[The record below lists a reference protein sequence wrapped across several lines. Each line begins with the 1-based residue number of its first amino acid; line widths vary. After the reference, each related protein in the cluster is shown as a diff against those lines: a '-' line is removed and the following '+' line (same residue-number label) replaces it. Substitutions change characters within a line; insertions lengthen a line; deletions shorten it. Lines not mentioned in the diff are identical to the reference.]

1 MCILCSHFSVR
12 DIPNDPCV
20 EGWVVRTLGVVG
32 GKKFASL
39 VVLAAASAM
48 SSDRCVPPGEPKK
61 VIVSSVVALPQL
73 ASLALSPLLVFA
85 RVVSSASPNSPLRSK
100 FCLVRFWHLLFL
112 LSFALSSFLVS
123 FFLWG
128 QAIFLC
134 IVSSPV
140 SLSSVVCFSPSI
152 FRWHYR
158 LRSSSGARTQC
169 GARVTPSLDTAS
181 RRRVR
186 LSSLSGIRHPGSRP

>member
-1 MCILCSHFSVR
+1 MIGPRLANVDCELCKLCSHFSVR

-73 ASLALSPLLVFA
+73 ASLALSLTRVA
-85 RVVSSASPNSPLRSK
+85 RAGPRA
-100 FCLVRFWHLLFL
+100 FL
-112 LSFALSSFLVS
+112 N
-123 FFLWG
+123 
-128 QAIFLC
+128 
-134 IVSSPV
+134 
-140 SLSSVVCFSPSI
+140 
-152 FRWHYR
+152 
-158 LRSSSGARTQC
+158 
-169 GARVTPSLDTAS
+169 
-181 RRRVR
+181 R
-186 LSSLSGIRHPGSRP
+186 LSALIVFLA